1 MAEITYQ
8 GQIVREAPEIEAYK
22 LGLLKEAQG
31 LYGQPMNLPAVEAA
45 GLSQGQQQAADLARQ
60 GIGAYQPY
68 LEAGSAGITQGQN
81 VASQGASVLSGI
93 NTAPQ
98 FNAAQ
103 NATLAGITAAGGVGQ
118 AANIAG
124 NYLQANLA
132 PSQNMLGQ
140 AANLSNQM
148 VTQGAPAQQA
158 ALGSIGQGQAAFG
171 QMAGGAAAQGTG
183 RSMVG
188 QGAQRANEMV
198 GAGMAGINQ
207 GQQTIGQ
214 GAAVAGQIANAGLGA
229 QQTGQGYVAQGAD
242 MAGQMV
248 GAGIGAQ
255 QQGLSAVQQGIAGLQ
270 QATRAYDPYQAQAFM
285 NPYQEQVTQKALEQ
299 MRRQG
304 DIANQGLAAQAVRA
318 GAFGGTREGVQRA
331 EQERNLQDVMSQRI
345 FQDMAANYGQ
355 AQTAAM
361 TAAEQQQ
368 QRQLA
373 ASQGITSAG
382 TALGSL
388 GTNAANIYGQA
399 GQQLTQAG
407 TAAGALGANAAN
419 ILSQEAQA
427 LGSLGTQ
434 QGALGTQAANI
445 YGQSGQQLT
454 QAGQA
459 VGALGANE
467 ANIYG
472 QMGQGLTQA
481 GQAQSAVGTNL
492 ANIYGQAGQQL
503 GNIGTTLGQQ
513 GISQAQLGQSGAST
527 MGSLAGQQAQLYGT
541 LGQGIGSLANQQ
553 AGIELQKG
561 ASLGSI
567 GTNIGSMGVQQAA
580 LGQAAQQ
587 LNAGDV
593 NLLSGIG
600 SIEQQNA
607 QAQLDAQRATQLQE
621 TMAPYQ
627 QLAFVSD
634 IYKGA
639 PSSQMSLTSSSAP
652 SASPLQSA
660 IGTGVGAVATA
671 AGASKAG
678 LF

>member
-22 LGLLKEAQG
+22 LGLLKEAQS
-31 LYGQPMNLPAVEAA
+31 LYGQPMNIPAVEAA
-45 GLSQGQQQAADLARQ
+45 GLSQGQLQAADLARQ

-68 LEAGSAGITQGQN
+68 LEAGSASITQGQN
-81 VASQGASVLSGI
+81 LAQQGANIIGGI

-103 NATLAGITAAGGVGQ
+103 NATLAGIKAAGGVGQ
-118 AANIAG
+118 AANVAS
-124 NYLQANLA
+124 NYLQADLGK
-132 PSQNMLGQ
+132 SQDMLGQ
-140 AANLSNQM
+140 SAALTNQM
-148 VTQGAPAQQA
+148 VTQGVPAQQA
-158 ALGSIGQGQAAFG
+158 ALGTVGQGKAAFG
-171 QMAGGAAAQGTG
+171 EMAGGAAAQGAG

-188 QGAQRANEMV
+188 QGAQRANEMI
-198 GAGMAGINQ
+198 GAGMTGINQ

-214 GAAVAGQIANAGLGA
+214 GVSSAGQIADVGLGA
-229 QQTGQGYVAQGAD
+229 QTTGQGLVSEGAG
-242 MAGQMV
+242 MARNMV
-248 GAGIGAQ
+248 GAGVSAQ
-255 QQGLSAVQQGIAGLQ
+255 EQGLSAVQQGIAGLKE
-270 QATRAYDPYQAQAFM
+270 ATKAYDPTQAQAFM

-299 MRRQG
+299 MRRQS
-304 DIANQGLAAQAVRA
+304 DIANQGLAAQAVRS

-331 EQERNLQDVMSQRI
+331 EQERNLQDVMSQRV

-361 TAAEQQQ
+361 TAQEQQQ
-368 QRQLA
+368 ARQLA
-373 ASQGITSAG
+373 AGQGITNAG
-382 TALGSL
+382 TALGTL

-407 TAAGALGANAAN
+407 TAAGALGANASN

-459 VGALGANE
+459 TGALGVNE

-481 GQAQSAVGTNL
+481 GQVESGIGTSL
-492 ANIYGQAGQQL
+492 ANTYGQAGQQL
-503 GNIGTTLGQQ
+503 ANVGSTLGQQ
-513 GISQAQLGQSGAST
+513 EVSQTQLGQSGAST
-527 MGSLAGQQAQLYGT
+527 MGSLAGNQAQLYGT
-541 LGQGIGSLANQQ
+541 LGQGIGSLANQE
-553 AGIELQKG
+553 AGINLQKG
-561 ASLGSI
+561 ASMGSL

-580 LGQAAQQ
+580 LGQADQQ
-587 LNAGDV
+587 LKAADV
-593 NLLSGIG
+593 ALMSGIG
-600 SIEQQNA
+600 SLEQTNA

-671 AGASKAG
+671 AGAQKSG